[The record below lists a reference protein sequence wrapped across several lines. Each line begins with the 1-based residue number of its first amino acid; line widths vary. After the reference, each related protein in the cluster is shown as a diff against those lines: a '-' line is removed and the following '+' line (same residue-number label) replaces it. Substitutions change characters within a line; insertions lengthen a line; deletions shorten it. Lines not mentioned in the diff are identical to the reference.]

1 MARNWNQKQT
11 RAAAILKKLL
21 APRDCS
27 ECPCAWENMSYEGE
41 CYDCGCVATRH
52 MTGRNLACRLPMR
65 IKRLIRRR
73 ADAKRDRFLM
83 AEGEDMMRWAVE
95 CERKDRAM
103 AKALVRAFPKLD
115 TAGDPCAVPELRA
128 LYEEYLKEE
137 ENAGKDQTG

>member
-1 MARNWNQKQT
+1 MAGNRKRIQT
-11 RAAAILKKLL
+11 AAILKGLL

-27 ECPCAWENMSYEGE
+27 GCPCAWEDMSCEGE

-52 MTGRNLACRLPMR
+52 MTGRNIACRLPTR

-73 ADAKRDRFLM
+73 ADAKRADLLM
-83 AEGEDMMRWAVE
+83 SEGEDMMRWAVE

-103 AKALVRAFPKLD
+103 ARALARAFPGLD
-115 TAGDPCAVPELRA
+115 TAGDACAVSELRA

-137 ENAGKDQTG
+137 ENAGKDKAN